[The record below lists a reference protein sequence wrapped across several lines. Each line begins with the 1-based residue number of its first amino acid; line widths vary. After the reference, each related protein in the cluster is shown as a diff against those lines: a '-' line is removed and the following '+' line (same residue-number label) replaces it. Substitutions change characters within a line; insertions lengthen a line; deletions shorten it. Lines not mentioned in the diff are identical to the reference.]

1 MTRSAEPVLFQQVVD
16 SVKLKR
22 SESLAE
28 RHQENSNL
36 DEANNYVT
44 KLRRSVS
51 LGKPGD
57 VAKLTKNEKTEC
69 NLSRRQNDLKRKNG
83 MPQKAI
89 KRRHTV
95 GGTKDFDK
103 THWLDNRLASRDK
116 ENEALQ
122 KNKIQLDQHN
132 HQTLVGARTSSPD
145 LNSCCTAVAVV
156 PEADAQSVLAE
167 IKQHVT
173 RPHSMPASEHSTTI
187 LSQNPSTASTS
198 TTSAESGTS
207 NNNYSLP
214 LESHV

>member
-1 MTRSAEPVLFQQVVD
+1 
-16 SVKLKR
+16 
-22 SESLAE
+22 
-28 RHQENSNL
+28 
-36 DEANNYVT
+36 
-44 KLRRSVS
+44 
-51 LGKPGD
+51 
-57 VAKLTKNEKTEC
+57 
-69 NLSRRQNDLKRKNG
+69 
-83 MPQKAI
+83 MP
-89 KRRHTV
+89 TV

-132 HQTLVGARTSSPD
+132 HQTLVGVRTSSTD
-145 LNSCCTAVAVV
+145 LNSCCTEVTVV

-173 RPHSMPASEHSTTI
+173 HPHSMPASDHSTAI

-198 TTSAESGTS
+198 TSAESGNS